1 MDKDQEEE
9 MQKYWHQYLEN
20 EFTSEDFFSDT
31 PEELMEKQQAFANPF
46 CENCTV
52 ETYSLIR
59 DGDNKVF
66 SMCPKCRRTYTI
78 HI

>member
-9 MQKYWHQYLEN
+9 MQKYWHDYLQN
-20 EFTSEDFFSDT
+20 EFSSEDFFSDT

-46 CENCTV
+46 CKDCQI
-52 ETYSLIR
+52 ETYSLIT